1 MSLTASPRPQGPTRS
16 RRPRV
21 PPAITRGSEAIPALA
36 VVEEIPGDL
45 GVVLWRSVRNV
56 VLWARTPEAS
66 RASLFDAGA
75 ADARAAELARVQPEA
90 ELLAPLSVV
99 VALLE
104 NPRDVEVRRLVNAC
118 RRVAAWAEARGALGT
133 ALEFAQAAALA
144 RPDSAPLAFAVGR
157 LARRRAEYDRAESWY
172 MRAIVQARQAGDW
185 RSYALAFSGI
195 GNMYVR
201 RGNYRV
207 ARKAFV
213 RSLRAARR
221 HHLRDVCAMAYHD
234 LYLCAADTGEGSD
247 AGPLAEQAFR
257 AYGAAHPHVPR
268 LAYDVAYNWVQLGN
282 FVPAARVAE
291 ALLPHFTG
299 PTERALV
306 LGLLARAAGGAGER
320 RAFEAA
326 AEAVEAMVAEMPPI
340 EGFTG
345 ALLGVANG
353 AASLGDHERAVHAAG
368 RAREL
373 ARHRREGRVEL
384 AAEAVADSANARR
397 NSDASPGAPAPG
409 AFELAEKFVRAL
421 AGAAG

>member
-1 MSLTASPRPQGPTRS
+1 MSLTSSPRPQGPSTS

-21 PPAITRGSEAIPALA
+21 PPAITRGSEAIPALS

-56 VLWARTPEAS
+56 VLWARTPADK

-75 ADARAAELARVQPEA
+75 ADMRAAELARIGPDA

-99 VALLE
+99 VTLLE
-104 NPRDVEVRRLVNAC
+104 NPGQVEVRRLVNAC
-118 RRVAAWAEARGALGT
+118 RRIASWAEGQGALGT
-133 ALEFAQAAALA
+133 ALEFTQAAALA

-172 MRAIVQARQAGDW
+172 MRAVVQARQAGDW

-221 HHLRDVCAMAYHD
+221 HRIRDVCAMAYHD
-234 LYLCAADTGEGSD
+234 LYLCQADTGEGAT

-257 AYGAAHPHVPR
+257 AYGASHPHLPR
-268 LAYDVAYNWVQLGN
+268 LAYDVAYNWVQLGH
-282 FVPAARVAE
+282 FHPAARVAE
-291 ALLPHFTG
+291 TLLPHFGG

-306 LGLLARAAGGAGER
+306 LGLLAWAAGGAGER
-320 RAFEAA
+320 NVFEDAA
-326 AEAVEAMVAEMPPI
+326 HAVEEMMMEMTPI

-345 ALLGVANG
+345 ALLGTAHG
-353 AASLGDHERAVHAAG
+353 AASLGDHERAMAAAE

-373 ARHRREGRVEL
+373 ARNRREGRVEL
-384 AAEAVADSANARR
+384 AAEAVLDAAKAKRDSVPAA
-397 NSDASPGAPAPG
+397 AAPEAY
-409 AFELAEKFVRAL
+409 ALAEKFVRAL
-421 AGAAG
+421 AGSAS

>member
-1 MSLTASPRPQGPTRS
+1 MSLTSSPRPQGPPAS

-21 PPAITRGSEAIPALA
+21 PPAITRGAEAIPALS

-56 VLWARTPEAS
+56 VLWARTPADH

-75 ADARAAELARVQPEA
+75 ADARAAELARIEPDA

-99 VALLE
+99 IALLE
-104 NPRDVEVRRLVNAC
+104 SPREVEVRRLVNAC
-118 RRVAAWAEARGALGT
+118 RRIASWAEAQGALGT
-133 ALEFAQAAALA
+133 ALEFTQAAALA

-172 MRAIVQARQAGDW
+172 MRAVVQARQAGDW

-221 HHLRDVCAMAYHD
+221 HRIREVCAMAYHD
-234 LYLCAADTGEGSD
+234 LYLCQADTGEGAA
-247 AGPLAEQAFR
+247 AGALAEQAFR
-257 AYGAAHPHVPR
+257 AYGASHPHLPR

-282 FVPAARVAE
+282 FAPAVRVAE
-291 ALLPHFTG
+291 TLLPHFAG
-299 PTERALV
+299 PTERSLV

-320 RAFEAA
+320 PVFEAA
-326 AEAVEAMVAEMPPI
+326 AEALEGMVDEMPPM
-340 EGFTG
+340 EGFPG
-345 ALLGVANG
+345 ALLGLAHG
-353 AASLGDHERAVHAAG
+353 AASLGDHERAIQAAES
-368 RAREL
+368 ARHL
-373 ARHRREGRVEL
+373 ARQQREARVEL
-384 AAEAVADSANARR
+384 AAEAVADAASVSRVSA
-397 NSDASPGAPAPG
+397 ASPAPPETY
-409 AFELAEKFVRAL
+409 ELAEKFVRAL
-421 AGAAG
+421 AGAAPA

>member
-1 MSLTASPRPQGPTRS
+1 
-16 RRPRV
+16 V
-21 PPAITRGSEAIPALA
+21 PPAITRGSEAIPALS

-56 VLWARTPEAS
+56 VLWARTPEEN

-75 ADARAAELARVQPEA
+75 AEARTAELARIRPDA

-99 VALLE
+99 IALLE
-104 NPRDVEVRRLVNAC
+104 SPRRVEVRRLVNAC
-118 RRVAAWAEARGALGT
+118 RRIASWAEAQGALGT
-133 ALEFAQAAALA
+133 ALEFTQAAALA

-172 MRAIVQARQAGDW
+172 MRAVVQARQAGDW

-207 ARKAFV
+207 ARRAFV

-221 HHLRDVCAMAYHD
+221 HRIRDVCAMAYHD
-234 LYLCAADTGEGSD
+234 LYLCQTDTGEGAA

-257 AYGAAHPHVPR
+257 AYGASHPHLPR
-268 LAYDVAYNWVQLGN
+268 LAYDVAYNWAQLGE
-282 FVPAARVAE
+282 FAPAARVAE
-291 ALLPHFTG
+291 TLLPHFTG

-320 RAFEAA
+320 PVFEAA
-326 AEAVEAMVAEMPPI
+326 AQSLEEMVGEMAPT
-340 EGFTG
+340 EGFPG
-345 ALLGVANG
+345 ALLGLAHG
-353 AASLGDHERAVHAAG
+353 AASLGDHERAIQAAN
-368 RAREL
+368 RARQL
-373 ARHRREGRVEL
+373 ARQQREGRVEL
-384 AAEAVADSANARR
+384 AAEAVIESANASR
-397 NSDASPGAPAPG
+397 NSAAPTVAPETY
-409 AFELAEKFVRAL
+409 ELADKFVRAL
-421 AGAAG
+421 SGMALA